1 MRIQIDPQASAYIK
15 EQGGQVTVSAPQP
28 GVG

>member
-1 MRIQIDPQASAYIK
+1 MRIEIDPKASAFIK
-15 EQGGQVTVSAPQP
+15 KKGGQVTVTPARA

>member
-1 MRIQIDPQASAYIK
+1 MRIQIDPQASDFIRR
-15 EQGGQVTVSAPQP
+15 QGGQVTVSPPQP

>member
-1 MRIQIDPQASAYIK
+1 MRIEIDPKASAFIK
-15 EQGGQVTVSAPQP
+15 QRGGQVTVTPPRS